1 VSLLRRTMLA
11 NGLFSITTGLMSA
24 VLASSLSDLWSIPSV
39 VLSVIG
45 PGVVVF
51 GVALVRQ
58 AAHIPTDQRFAL
70 FAVGADA
77 AWVAAAIVVLIVP
90 GSMSG
95 SGKWVLVS
103 VSALVGLFA
112 VLQIVG
118 LVEATRANPKVLIT
132 KVEIAADPT
141 SVWSVLT
148 DLESF
153 DDWNPFITKGSGQI
167 AVGEALRLLME
178 PPGGRAMTFTPTVTE
193 VTARGRLEWLGHLL
207 RPGVF
212 DGRHRFELEA
222 IASGTRLTQSE
233 EFTGFLVPAL
243 ARSLDSRTRAGFEA
257 MNLAIKERV
266 EVGSKGLA

>member
-1 VSLLRRTMLA
+1 VSLLRKILLA
-11 NGLFSITTGLMSA
+11 NGLFSITTGLLSA
-24 VLASSLSDLWSIPSV
+24 VWASSLAGFLSIPTV
-39 VLSVIG
+39 VLYVIG
-45 PGVVVF
+45 PGVFVF
-51 GVALVRQ
+51 GVALVWQ
-58 AAHIPTDQRFAL
+58 AGHEPTDQRFAL
-70 FAVGADA
+70 AALGADI
-77 AWVAAAIVVLIVP
+77 AWVAAAIVVLLVP

-95 SGKWVLVS
+95 SGKLVLAG

-118 LVEATRANPKVLIT
+118 LVEATRANPKILVT
-132 KVEIAADPT
+132 EVEIAADPT

-148 DLESF
+148 DLEGF

-193 VTARGRLEWLGHLL
+193 VTARGSLEWLGHLL

-212 DGRHRFELEA
+212 DGRHRFELEP

-233 EFTGFLVPAL
+233 TFTGFLVPAL

-257 MNLAIKERV
+257 MNLAIKVRV